1 MEEEI
6 NGLKFQLK
14 REMESYQ
21 QLYSSNNEKINAL
34 YQKIGELVNENKAS
48 QERQAADILVR
59 EMRELREEN
68 ARLAQDNEQ
77 LHFEIQGFI
86 NEVKRL
92 TNELEECN
100 KYFKATDSVL
110 ADSKIP
116 NYEKMKSR
124 IEELEDTIIELQKN
138 GGVNKTI
145 ELTELVANLE
155 RQLAHESRNLDELRT
170 KLLNYNPKISRD
182 ANQQNIIEHL
192 SQTLEE
198 KDARIAYLQSEYDN
212 LKVIIPYIDN
222 SYLKNKERYYE
233 SEVHRLRESLTEASQ
248 QLEGIVITSF
258 NYLFLEYKLKQS
270 KLEGMLSGPEV
281 NIVGQRP
288 SRYDLI
294 VA

>member
-6 NGLKFQLK
+6 TGLKFQLK

-21 QLYSSNNEKINAL
+21 QLYSSNNEKIAAL
-34 YQKIGELVNENKAS
+34 YQKIGELVNESKAS

-68 ARLAQDNEQ
+68 ARIAQDNEQ

-116 NYEKMKSR
+116 DYGKMKSR

-138 GGVNKTI
+138 GGVNKAI

-155 RQLAHESRNLDELRT
+155 RQLAHESKNLDELRS
-170 KLLNYNPKISRD
+170 KLLNYNPQISRD
-182 ANQQNIIEHL
+182 ANQQNLIEHL

-198 KDARIAYLQSEYDN
+198 KDARINYLQNEFDS
-212 LKVIIPYIDN
+212 LKVIIQY
-222 SYLKNKERYYE
+222 
-233 SEVHRLRESLTEASQ
+233 
-248 QLEGIVITSF
+248 
-258 NYLFLEYKLKQS
+258 
-270 KLEGMLSGPEV
+270 
-281 NIVGQRP
+281 
-288 SRYDLI
+288 
-294 VA
+294 